1 MPQGRPKRTWPGMKG
16 GSFMPCGCNG
26 SRGSWS
32 PRSGTRRRG
41 FGSYRQT
48 RRCSDLMAIADDDRL
63 SAMATRLEPIEISAH
78 PEGAIVSI
86 RAVVQLPSGPIP
98 SPEEFREN
106 CQAGTDQLLQA
117 IPKLIPALL
126 HW

>member
-1 MPQGRPKRTWPGMKG
+1 
-16 GSFMPCGCNG
+16 
-26 SRGSWS
+26 
-32 PRSGTRRRG
+32 
-41 FGSYRQT
+41 
-48 RRCSDLMAIADDDRL
+48 MAIADDDRL
-63 SAMATRLEPIEISAH
+63 SAMTTRLEPIEISAH

-117 IPKLIPALL
+117 IPKLISALF
-126 HW
+126 HWLSQLESESPKLGHSQDGQLGKLPGGVPSSPPVLVGAD

>member
-1 MPQGRPKRTWPGMKG
+1 
-16 GSFMPCGCNG
+16 
-26 SRGSWS
+26 
-32 PRSGTRRRG
+32 
-41 FGSYRQT
+41 
-48 RRCSDLMAIADDDRL
+48 
-63 SAMATRLEPIEISAH
+63 MATKLEPIEISAH

-117 IPKLIPALL
+117 IPKLIPALF
-126 HW
+126 HWLSQLESESLKLGHHQDGQLENHWPACHLPLLLWSGQISHSRRPVLFRHFFRSVDPSLQPA